1 MKGKQEGKI
10 RKQQENSIIYSIPSL
25 SILYFSKATE
35 DHIKKHSIKHIYNI
49 QIKKYIFFV
58 EGTSKCLYLYFM
70 IR

>member
-10 RKQQENSIIYSIPSL
+10 KRKTRNSIIYSIPSV
-25 SILYFSKATE
+25 SVLYFLKQQQQQQQKYPTE
-35 DHIKKHSIKHIYNI
+35 DHIKHK
-49 QIKKYIFFV
+49 IFFV